1 MSSTVL
7 PSSSSTTTI
16 PSILSVPIS
25 EKLTKTNYL
34 LWRAHVLPT
43 IRAAQLE
50 DLLTGDDVAPAKT
63 VIITNTDKSSTMMT
77 NPAYASW
84 VAWDQAFLGYLLSS
98 LTHETLLHVSRSTTA
113 AHGWG
118 TLANLYSSQTC
129 ARSVNRRITL
139 ATTRNNQLS
148 VSDYYAKMFQLA
160 DDLAAS
166 GTLLRDDEF
175 VAYLL
180 AGLDEDYNSV
190 FTSVVTRAD
199 HLAPS
204 ELYAQLLSFE
214 HHTSLQGNSTHGG
227 TLSAMTASRG
237 HGYSGGRGSDPPSH
251 SSGRG
256 RGCG

>member
-25 EKLTKTNYL
+25 EKLTKTNYP
-34 LWRAHVLPT
+34 LWRAHLLPT
-43 IRAAQLE
+43 IRATQE

-63 VIITNTDKSSTMMT
+63 VVITNTDKSSTTMT

-84 VAWDQAFLGYLLSS
+84 VARDQAILGYLLSS

-118 TLANLYSSQTC
+118 TLTNLYSSQTC
-129 ARSVNRRITL
+129 ARSVNVRITL

-148 VSDYYAKMFQLA
+148 VSNYYAKMSQLA

-166 GTLLRDDEF
+166 RTPLRDDEF

-199 HLAPS
+199 PLTPS
-204 ELYAQLLSFE
+204 ELYA
-214 HHTSLQGNSTHGG
+214 
-227 TLSAMTASRG
+227 
-237 HGYSGGRGSDPPSH
+237 
-251 SSGRG
+251 
-256 RGCG
+256 